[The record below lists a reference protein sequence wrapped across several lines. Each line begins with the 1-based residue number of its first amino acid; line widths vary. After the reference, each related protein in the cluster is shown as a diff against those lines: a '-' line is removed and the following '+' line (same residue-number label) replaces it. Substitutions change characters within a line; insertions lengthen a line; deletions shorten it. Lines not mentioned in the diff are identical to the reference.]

1 MAVIEALMSLFIKEL
16 VTADRV
22 VSTIKRFENL
32 KSISD
37 STKDIDNDIPKPS
50 DQGEALLLWVTR
62 SGDVLKQRIISEL
75 GESGEIAQVRTGLNS
90 PTNTNIHLI
99 IRFRYILHLKFR
111 NSSLL
116 REYLHL
122 LFLPYL

>member
-22 VSTIKRFENL
+22 VSTIKRFESL
-32 KSISD
+32 KSNSD

-62 SGDVLKQRIISEL
+62 SGDVLKQRIINEL
-75 GESGEIAQVRTGLNS
+75 GDSGEIAQVSTWLNDS
-90 PTNTNIHLI
+90 TTLMYQYFDI
-99 IRFRYILHLKFR
+99 ILSI
-111 NSSLL
+111 
-116 REYLHL
+116 
-122 LFLPYL
+122 

>member
-62 SGDVLKQRIISEL
+62 SGNVLKQRIISEL
-75 GESGEIAQVRTGLNS
+75 GESGEIAQVRTGSNC
-90 PTNTNIHLI
+90 PTNLIYYVCNYLINIMLA
-99 IRFRYILHLKFR
+99 
-111 NSSLL
+111 
-116 REYLHL
+116 
-122 LFLPYL
+122 

>member
-32 KSISD
+32 KSLSD

-75 GESGEIAQVRTGLNS
+75 GESGEIAQVRTGSNNS
-90 PTNTNIHLI
+90 TTVMYEYSSYNPTYATTELI
-99 IRFRYILHLKFR
+99 AF
-111 NSSLL
+111 
-116 REYLHL
+116 
-122 LFLPYL
+122 

>member
-75 GESGEIAQVRTGLNS
+75 GESGEIAQVRTGLNNQ
-90 PTNTNIHLI
+90 TNLI
-99 IRFRYILHLKFR
+99 YQYSTHVTIESIAF
-111 NSSLL
+111 
-116 REYLHL
+116 
-122 LFLPYL
+122 

>member
-75 GESGEIAQVRTGLNS
+75 GESGEIAQVRTGQNN
-90 PTNTNIHLI
+90 PTNLI
-99 IRFRYILHLKFR
+99 YQYYACNYRINSILAEQVIIIYVLDINYKNR
-111 NSSLL
+111 V
-116 REYLHL
+116 
-122 LFLPYL
+122 